1 MNAHRVLAVTM
12 MALSVA
18 AGQDF
23 EGSVTFRVTGQ
34 EHVQSIR
41 YLTKGT
47 KIRLE
52 AQEGEMQVVILM
64 DVGVQSITM
73 LMPAARMYME
83 MPADMGSDEPENLPT
98 DFRMT
103 GKKETILGY
112 VCEQIV
118 IGQEGGETEAWV
130 TKGLGRFLQAG
141 FPARSSSAVMK
152 RIEEELL
159 QKGYFPLRMITRAAD
174 RSGEV
179 RMEATTIEKSKLA
192 DELFSI
198 PAGYQK
204 MSMPPR
210 QY

>member
-1 MNAHRVLAVTM
+1 MNHPMLAVAVLAF
-12 MALSVA
+12 SVA
-18 AGQDF
+18 VGQDF

-34 EHVQSIR
+34 ENVQSIK
-41 YLTKGT
+41 YLTKGN

-64 DVGVQSITM
+64 DVGVKSITM
-73 LMPAARMYME
+73 VMPAARMYME
-83 MPADMGSDEPENLPT
+83 MPMDMGSDGPENLPT

-112 VCEQIV
+112 ACEQAV
-118 IGQEGGETEAWV
+118 IRQAEGETEVWV

-141 FPARSSSAVMK
+141 FPARSSSPVMK
-152 RIEEELL
+152 RIEEELV
-159 QKGYFPLRMITRAAD
+159 QKGFFPLRMITRPAD
-174 RSGEV
+174 GSGEM
-179 RMEATTIEKSKLA
+179 RMEATKIEKSRLA

-198 PAGYQK
+198 PTGYQK

-210 QY
+210 Q